1 MGSLREAKLIGG
13 LGALLSLLDFLPH
26 VGIPFSVLG
35 ALLIIVAVK
44 YIADE
49 VRDYT
54 VFRDILIGVIAKV
67 LGAVVALALVV
78 RTAINTIFRG
88 FKGMDLIALLVSMAA
103 AVIVAWVFLIVGSVY
118 VKKGYDKISRHT
130 GVGLFGTAAT
140 LYLIGSLLLILLVGA
155 LLVPIAKIL
164 ELAAYLSLP
173 EEVRRPYV
181 VES

>member
-54 VFRDILIGVIAKV
+54 VFRDVLIGVIAKV

-78 RTAINTIFRG
+78 GTAINAIFRG